1 MERETGSDMTISRL
15 ECPVVIEFHE
25 MECVM
30 LAPITA
36 TFSPSLSLSLSFC
49 LIPLSY
55 QMTSSLTTQ
64 RVVIESIYSRGFPH
78 LRRRREALLGAGC
91 HTDSGL
97 HHLSW
102 KCIGSGNHIGFDR

>member
-36 TFSPSLSLSLSFC
+36 TFSPSLSLSFFLFDPTVLSDDFFTHY
-49 LIPLSY
+49 S
-55 QMTSSLTTQ
+55 TSSH
-64 RVVIESIYSRGFPH
+64 RVN
-78 LRRRREALLGAGC
+78 L
-91 HTDSGL
+91 
-97 HHLSW
+97 
-102 KCIGSGNHIGFDR
+102 